1 MQDFLA
7 KMVGKRVDVFC
18 GGASSLHGE
27 VVKVEGGVL
36 HLKDTEG
43 TLCYVAVEKIIAV
56 WERREES
63 EHRAGFLSS
72 VMK

>member
-7 KMVGKRVDVFC
+7 QMVGQSLDVFC
-18 GGASSLHGE
+18 GGVSSLHGE

-36 HLKDTEG
+36 HLKDAEG

-63 EHRAGFLSS
+63 EHRAGFLGGLA
-72 VMK
+72 K

>member
-1 MQDFLA
+1 
-7 KMVGKRVDVFC
+7 
-18 GGASSLHGE
+18 
-27 VVKVEGGVL
+27 VL

-72 VMK
+72 MMK

>member
-1 MQDFLA
+1 MQEFLA
-7 KMVGKRVDVFC
+7 KMVGRRLDVFC
-18 GGASSLHGE
+18 GGVSSLHGE
-27 VVKVEGGVL
+27 VVRVEGGVL
-36 HLKDTEG
+36 HLKDSEG